1 MSPIEF
7 SHQFFELIKA
17 PRKLV
22 VYEGAEH
29 GIMGAASAALG
40 ESPATL
46 IVDWLQERLAGKPM
60 KSEKVFIDGAG
71 RASVTPV

>member
-1 MSPIEF
+1 
-7 SHQFFELIKA
+7 
-17 PRKLV
+17 
-22 VYEGAEH
+22 
-29 GIMGAASAALG
+29 MGAASAALG